1 MGFPFQEIVGKPEA
15 TLESAF
21 KEILCL
27 TQTCFALEE
36 APQNPVSWTFFQ
48 ITLVLNS
55 EGFF

>member
-36 APQNPVSWTFFQ
+36 AP
-48 ITLVLNS
+48 
-55 EGFF
+55 